1 MKNLR
6 FISFAM
12 LLLLMGGMVTIS
24 SCNKDDDDS
33 PSKTKTISGKKFYV
47 KSMNVNP
54 GVTTPIGII
63 TDLYSFM
70 PDCVKDDFMTFN
82 ENGTVVD
89 DEGATKCEPTDPQT
103 ESGTWEFMTDE
114 TQLRMTYDDV
124 AQVFDIETLTDTS
137 LKLSYTDT
145 EDFGDGEKVY
155 QIVIEF
161 EVR

>member
-6 FISFAM
+6 FITFAM
-12 LLLLMGGMVTIS
+12 LLMLMGGMVAIS

-33 PSKTKTISGKKFYV
+33 PSKTKTISGKKFFV
-47 KSMNVNP
+47 KSMNVSP
-54 GVTTPIGII
+54 GVTTPVGII

-103 ESGTWEFMTDE
+103 ESGTWEFLTDE
-114 TQLRMTYDDV
+114 TQLKMTYDGI
-124 AQVFDIETLTDTS
+124 AQVFDIETLTDS
-137 LKLSYTDT
+137 MLKLSYTDT
-145 EDFGDGEKVY
+145 EDFGNGEKVY

-161 EVR
+161 EAR

>member
-124 AQVFDIETLTDTS
+124 AQVFDIEALTDTS